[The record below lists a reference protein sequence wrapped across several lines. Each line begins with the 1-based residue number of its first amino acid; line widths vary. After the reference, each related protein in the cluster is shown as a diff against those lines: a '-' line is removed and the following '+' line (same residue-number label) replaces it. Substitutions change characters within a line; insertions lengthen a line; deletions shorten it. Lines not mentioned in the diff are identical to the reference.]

1 MWEQT
6 GVRGDAEQAGKQ
18 AQQTPAFMSI
28 SSTIRTSG
36 HIHTHTFRHKLTP
49 SSTFHN
55 VFIEEQQS
63 TKIWSFVSFYFVSNT
78 FFLAFSSPSVSIN
91 VGWLK
96 PSVADMRK
104 SLLTCRLCVCVSLC
118 QRGVAAEPWLSFFPP
133 LIEKRKRKKRTLSIS
148 TEAFAF
154 DLQKLVVELPQ
165 RSYFNFSPLRELIT
179 APASAINMAKI
190 KKLPS

>member
-18 AQQTPAFMSI
+18 AQQTPAFTSI

-36 HIHTHTFRHKLTP
+36 HIHTHTFWHKLTP

-78 FFLAFSSPSVSIN
+78 FFFLAFSSPSVSIN

-118 QRGVAAEPWLSFFPP
+118 QRGAAAEPWLSFFPP
-133 LIEKRKRKKRTLSIS
+133 LIEKKKKKKNLINQHRGICIWF
-148 TEAFAF
+148 TEA
-154 DLQKLVVELPQ
+154 LW
-165 RSYFNFSPLRELIT
+165 SNFLRGATLISP
-179 APASAINMAKI
+179 
-190 KKLPS
+190 PSGN